1 MTEKLLDRPQVGA
14 AFEQVRRKRMAQPVR
29 VGDEAAQRR
38 RVEPAS
44 PRREEE
50 RVVGAARE
58 LRTCFVHVPR
68 DETRG
73 LLAERHDSILAAF
86 SESHVDELLL
96 EVDVAEVEPDRLRAS
111 EPRRVHELDE
121 RLVAERKR
129 AVPLEP
135 VDDLLDL
142 ALLRRI
148 GQPART
154 SRGERTVGHP
164 FRSEHMAEKRPHRRQ
179 LAADRRGREPSS
191 RPRAAELGHP
201 VGEDA
206 HVHVLDRAV
215 RAEPGRELAQVGRV
229 DPARA
234 RADARGGKEPLRC
247 GFEGHPA
254 VFAAR
259 YRIACLMGDRWSRL
273 AELAV
278 HGANIQSG
286 QIVLVTAELGQEP
299 LARAVATAAYDRG
312 AKFVDVDYFDPWI
325 KRARIEHADPDTLDF
340 VPEWFGR
347 RMLAHAEGRGGRV
360 TLVGVVAPNA
370 LGGLDMSLA
379 GKDMLPRVKE
389 LSMIVGERWTNWC
402 IAPCPHPEWGK
413 LVYPGLPEDEAYE
426 RLWRDLE
433 HVLRLDEP
441 DPDEAWEERV
451 RVLNDSATRL
461 AARRFDAFELRGP
474 GTELSVGML
483 PTHTW
488 WAADFTTVD
497 GLRHLPNLPTE
508 EVFTTPDPLRTQGHV
523 SATRPLVL
531 RDGTIIPGLRVRF
544 EAGIAVQIDA
554 DENVEALRSQLSIDD
569 GALRLGELALVDRE
583 GRIGPLGTVFFN
595 TLLDENAAS
604 HIAFGSGFP
613 FLVEDDDL
621 GRVNKSGTHVDFM
634 VGSPELEVDGLT
646 AAGERV
652 PVLRN
657 GEWQI

>member
-1 MTEKLLDRPQVGA
+1 M
-14 AFEQVRRKRMAQPVR
+14 
-29 VGDEAAQRR
+29 
-38 RVEPAS
+38 
-44 PRREEE
+44 
-50 RVVGAARE
+50 
-58 LRTCFVHVPR
+58 
-68 DETRG
+68 
-73 LLAERHDSILAAF
+73 
-86 SESHVDELLL
+86 DELLL
-96 EVDVAEVEPDRLRAS
+96 EVDVAQVEPDRLRAPQS
-111 EPRRVHELDE
+111 GRVHELDE

-129 AVPLEP
+129 AVTLER
-135 VDDLLDL
+135 VDDLFDL
-142 ALLRRI
+142 ALLRRV
-148 GQPART
+148 GQPARPP
-154 SRGERTVGHP
+154 RCERTVGHP
-164 FRSEHMAEKRPHRRQ
+164 FRAECMAKKRPHRRQ
-179 LAADRRGREPSS
+179 LPSDRRRGEPAA
-191 RPRAAELGHP
+191 RARTAELGHP
-201 VGEDA
+201 VGEDS
-206 HVHVLDRAV
+206 HIHVLDRAV
-215 RAEPGRELAQVGRV
+215 RAEPDRELAQVGRV

-234 RADARGGKEPLRC
+234 LADPRSGKEPLCR
-247 GFEGHPA
+247 GFEGHST

-278 HGANIQSG
+278 YGANIQSG

-299 LARAVATAAYDRG
+299 LARAVAAAAYDRG

-347 RMLAHAEGRGGRV
+347 RMLAHAEARGGRV
-360 TLVGVVAPNA
+360 TLAGVVAPNA
-370 LGGLDMSLA
+370 LDGLDMSLA

-389 LSMIVGERWTNWC
+389 LGMIVGERWTNWC

-413 LVYPGLPEDEAYE
+413 LVYPELPEDEAYE
-426 RLWRDLE
+426 KLWRELE

-441 DPDEAWEERV
+441 DPGQAWDERMGA
-451 RVLNDSATRL
+451 LKDSASRL
-461 AARRFDAFELRGP
+461 AGRRFDAFELRGP
-474 GTELSVGML
+474 GTELTVGML
-483 PTHTW
+483 PTHNW

-497 GLRHLPNLPTE
+497 GLRHFPNLPTE
-508 EVFTTPDPLRTQGHV
+508 EVFTTPDPLRTEGHV
-523 SATRPLVL
+523 SATKPLVL

-554 DENVEALRSQLSIDD
+554 DENVEALRSQLAIDE

-613 FLVEDDDL
+613 FLVEDADL
-621 GRVNKSGTHVDFM
+621 GRVNESGTHVDFM
-634 VGSPELEVDGLT
+634 IGSPELDVDGVT

-657 GEWQI
+657 GGWQI